1 MKKYP
6 GILKRAELVDW
17 RSGRVYA
24 KPDGTLFK
32 SLFVLSS
39 LLILYTFFI
48 NLFYVLGLNI
58 IYQDTKEYKQLLFPI
73 VSVAV
78 ANALLIASFI
88 LMKLKR
94 RVVSAILA
102 IIPSSFLIVFFGF
115 LSKAEVGEDSFLGF
129 LPLYFWRH
137 FIPLFFILLFSIWMI
152 AIIVRAKRKFNR
164 VYKET
169 EELLYSLYKENNPN
183 ASEADWVEFATNYEG
198 NSPQKLFPKKKKGK
212 NSNTEED
219 ANETENE

>member
-17 RSGRVYA
+17 RSGKIYA

-39 LLILYTFFI
+39 LLILYSFFI
-48 NLFYVLGLNI
+48 NLFYLLGLNL
-58 IYQDTKEYKQLLFPI
+58 IYQDTKEYKDYLFPI

-94 RVVSAILA
+94 RVVSAVIA
-102 IIPSSFLIVFFGF
+102 IIPSIFLIIYFGHI
-115 LSKAEVGEDSFLGF
+115 SKAQVPDESFLGF
-129 LPLYFWRH
+129 KTFYYWRH
-137 FIPLFFILLFSIWMI
+137 FAPLFLIFVFAVWML
-152 AIIVRAKRKFNR
+152 IIIIRAKRNFDR
-164 VYKET
+164 IYKQT
-169 EELLYSLYKENNPN
+169 EEQLYSIYKENNP
-183 ASEADWVEFATNYEG
+183 EATEEDWIKFATDYEG
-198 NSPQKLFPKKKKGK
+198 TSPQKLFQKKKKGK
-212 NSNTEED
+212 GPKTEENTE
-219 ANETENE
+219 NTEK